1 MLPVANWY
9 GSDAAACASSSCA
22 GGAVVS
28 AGCAVASVLVI
39 PRRVGV
45 LDLPSALR
53 VAILRDG
60 VKGAAA
66 GDAGC
71 DPKMFCMFCCKCML
85 VFVDC
90 FGCCCW
96 D

>member
-1 MLPVANWY
+1 MLA
-9 GSDAAACASSSCA
+9 
-22 GGAVVS
+22 
-28 AGCAVASVLVI
+28 I

-53 VAILRDG
+53 WGILRDG

-71 DPKMFCMFCCKCML
+71 DPKMFSVFCMFC
-85 VFVDC
+85 
-90 FGCCCW
+90 
-96 D
+96 